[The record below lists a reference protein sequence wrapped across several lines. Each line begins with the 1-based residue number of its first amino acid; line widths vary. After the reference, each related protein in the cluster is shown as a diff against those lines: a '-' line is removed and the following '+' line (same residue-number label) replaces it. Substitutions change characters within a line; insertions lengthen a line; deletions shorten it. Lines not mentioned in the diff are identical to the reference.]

1 VYTNSMA
8 HDPFPRPEVLPRSR
22 PTTSAADQARR
33 GLGFGLISAGV
44 IITAIS
50 LFGFAFSSLITL
62 IFAALGSG
70 PVVLMWGILW
80 GAALGMLLVL
90 LGALFRAR
98 TPSGSGDPSSPA
110 PPATDQAASVMRTVV
125 GALFAA
131 IALVVLA
138 FIVFFFL

>member
-1 VYTNSMA
+1 MA
-8 HDPFPRPEVLPRSR
+8 HDPFPRPEALPRSR
-22 PTTSAADQARR
+22 PTTSAAAQARR
-33 GLGFGLISAGV
+33 GLGVALISAGV

-50 LFGFAFSSLITL
+50 LFGFALTSLFTLLFSA
-62 IFAALGSG
+62 FGGG
-70 PVVLMWGILW
+70 PVALVWSILW

-90 LGALFRAR
+90 LGALFRSR
-98 TPSGSGDPSSPA
+98 TPRDAGTPSAPA